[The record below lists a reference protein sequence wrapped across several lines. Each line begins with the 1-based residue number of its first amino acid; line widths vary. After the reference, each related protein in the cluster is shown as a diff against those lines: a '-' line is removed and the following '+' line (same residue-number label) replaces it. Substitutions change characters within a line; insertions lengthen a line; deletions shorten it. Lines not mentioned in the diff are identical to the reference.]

1 MDVSGAN
8 SAIGGEDV
16 ENLYETLDKLV
27 DSAKGVPAF
36 VPEEDIN
43 LSDLMGLI
51 DGGGDNNKV
60 VLEVAEGDIG
70 GVKCE
75 YGDNADSEGLD
86 STEATDGGD
95 AGKDSAPQVDCGGVD
110 DSVITID
117 NPVEVVKATESP
129 SVSDSASGSVGGDA
143 KRASESGCSGA
154 TVGDAKSASES
165 GCSGATVGPTQ
176 TIPKYR
182 LREIFRHANGN
193 IYKLPCYY
201 PLYR

>member
-16 ENLYETLDKLV
+16 GNLYETLDKIV
-27 DSAKGVPAF
+27 EGAKGVTAF
-36 VPEEDIN
+36 VPEEDLS

-51 DGGGDNNKV
+51 GEGGENNKV
-60 VLEVAEGDIG
+60 ELEVAEGDIG

-75 YGDNADSEGLD
+75 YGDKVDSEGLD
-86 STEATDGGD
+86 SAETPDGGEV
-95 AGKDSAPQVDCGGVD
+95 AKDSAPQVDCGGVD

-117 NPVEVVKATESP
+117 NPVEVVKTTESP
-129 SVSDSASGSVGGDA
+129 SASGSVSDSVGG
-143 KRASESGCSGA
+143 GA
-154 TVGDAKSASES
+154 NSASES
-165 GCSGATVGPTQ
+165 GCSGATVSPIQ

-193 IYKLPCYY
+193 IYKLPCYF